1 MTEKFVMS
9 DNSKNGKKVVNK
21 YSGQCGIR
29 WNRMSEGKKKST
41 DPDLSLSLTLIGP
54 RQMIRSEF
62 I

>member
-29 WNRMSEGKKKST
+29 WNRMSEGKKKSQ
-41 DPDLSLSLTLIGP
+41 
-54 RQMIRSEF
+54 RIR
-62 I
+62 IRPYL

>member
-29 WNRMSEGKKKST
+29 WNRMSEGKKKVNGSGFVLIFDT
-41 DPDLSLSLTLIGP
+41 DWAQANDKI
-54 RQMIRSEF
+54 
-62 I
+62 

>member
-29 WNRMSEGKKKST
+29 WNRMSEGKKKSQRIRILIFDT
-41 DPDLSLSLTLIGP
+41 DWAQANDKI
-54 RQMIRSEF
+54 
-62 I
+62 